1 MKFTL
6 FNMGKT
12 EARYL
17 QMGIDEYSQ
26 RIRHFIDFS
35 IIDLPGIKSGKN
47 ISPELIRRK
56 EGETI
61 LRATSKI
68 NSLILLDEK
77 GEEYT
82 SRAFAEYLNTQ
93 MNQGAKQVA
102 FVSGGAYG
110 FSDEVRKHASHQLS
124 LSRMT
129 FTHQLARLIFMEQL
143 YRALTLIKGIP
154 YHND

>member
-1 MKFTL
+1 MKVTL

-17 QMGIDEYSQ
+17 QLGIDEYSQ

-47 ISPELIRRK
+47 VSQELIRRK

-61 LRATSKI
+61 LHATSRI
-68 NSLILLDEK
+68 NTIILLDEK

-82 SRAFAEYLNTQ
+82 SRAFAEYLNAL

-110 FSDEVRKHASHQLS
+110 FSEEVRKHASHQLS